1 MVQKN
6 RITNK
11 YDCVIIVGPT
21 CSGKTSLSIELA
33 KTLNTSIIN
42 ADSQQIYKYLQIGT
56 AKPDLN
62 EMQGINHYL
71 MDFVEPNKNFS
82 VSDFKILATNAINEI
97 KSQNKLPIIVGGTGF
112 YIQSLLYDFS
122 YGNVGANNAIRNK
135 YMQFLINNGAIELH
149 KKLQEVD
156 PKTATILHPN
166 DTKRVIRAL
175 EIYETTGQP
184 MSKTITKTRTQLSP
198 LIIGLNCDR
207 EILYSNINKRVDLMI
222 QKGLENEIN
231 TLLKN
236 GITFDDQCMQAIG
249 YKEWKGYFEN
259 KLAREETIELIKKN
273 TRNYAKRQLT
283 WFRNSLENV
292 CFYDITKQ
300 SNSEIVTDILSKLQK
315 NHD

>member
-56 AKPDLN
+56 AKPGLN

-236 GITFDDQCMQAIG
+236 GITFDEQCMQAIG